1 VPKLKTHKGAKRRLQ
16 VTGTGK
22 ILRKKQ
28 GASHLRRKK
37 TKRTKEAYEGKI
49 ELNERDAKRVRPLIN
64 FYL

>member
-1 VPKLKTHKGAKRRLQ
+1 VPKLKTHKGAKRRFQ
-16 VTGTGK
+16 VTGSGK

-37 TKRTKEAYEGKI
+37 AARTKNAYEQKLEI
-49 ELNERDAKRVRPLIN
+49 HPADAPRVKQLIN

>member
-22 ILRKKQ
+22 ILRNKQ